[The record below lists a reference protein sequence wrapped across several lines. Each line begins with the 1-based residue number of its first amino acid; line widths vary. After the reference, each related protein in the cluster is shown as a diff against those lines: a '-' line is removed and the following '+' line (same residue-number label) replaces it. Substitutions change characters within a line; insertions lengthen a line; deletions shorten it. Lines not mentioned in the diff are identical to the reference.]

1 MIIYGHG
8 ERGPPCYGFAACR
21 RAAHLPAGEGYDCQR
36 GAFEMRDRIRVVDF
50 DDIDGSVELD
60 QPVEVEI
67 DRQLPSSFQN

>member
-1 MIIYGHG
+1 
-8 ERGPPCYGFAACR
+8 
-21 RAAHLPAGEGYDCQR
+21 
-36 GAFEMRDRIRVVDF
+36 MRDRIRVADF